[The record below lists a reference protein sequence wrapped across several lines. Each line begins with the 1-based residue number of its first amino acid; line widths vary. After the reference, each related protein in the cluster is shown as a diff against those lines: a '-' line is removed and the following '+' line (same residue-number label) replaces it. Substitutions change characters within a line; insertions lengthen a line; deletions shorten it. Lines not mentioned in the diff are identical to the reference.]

1 MRDPVL
7 IDESSKDVR
16 KCGLGWVGLVVFQEL
31 LVVDLEPSEE
41 CLSEVGGVIVRRR
54 LRVEV
59 LGVGR
64 EEVHLCIVVQ
74 FLKLELVD
82 GLRSGPF
89 FSLG

>member
-1 MRDPVL
+1 MRDSVF

-16 KCGLGWVGLVVFQEL
+16 ECGLGWIGFIVFQEL

-41 CLSEVGGVIVRRR
+41 CLGEVSGVVVCRR

-64 EEVHLCIVVQ
+64 EEVHLCIVV
-74 FLKLELVD
+74 
-82 GLRSGPF
+82 
-89 FSLG
+89 